1 MYLFDRIVLGFI
13 GLVTATLYFIAS
25 SSTFDWTTHSPEAV
39 LILPESAMG
48 VTNITTG
55 HQNLITASSL
65 SRVFSKINYDFNAIQ
80 GGLESVPRLFVKKLP
95 VDMRRIKATEKR
107 KKLFFLSVLPLILRV
122 NDEIL
127 AEREKLNKLRRMV
140 KKGINLKAVDRLWVA
155 VMESR
160 YKVKRGD
167 WVTLVRRVDIIP
179 PSLALAQAA
188 EESGWGTS
196 RFVAEGNAL
205 FGQWTDGSGPGIVP
219 FGRLANHTYK
229 VKIFESLLDGVRA
242 YARNLNSHQAYRSF
256 RVSRSEM
263 RQLGQTLGG
272 HKLSLHLLSYSQR
285 GKKYIRSLQTI
296 INSNSLEKLD
306 LLKLKEKVVTLK
318 QRFVS

>member
-1 MYLFDRIVLGFI
+1 MFFFERIVIGFI
-13 GLVTATLYFIAS
+13 GLGTAALFAVPAS
-25 SSTFDWTTHSPEAV
+25 SPFNWTTHSPDAVFNLPDSSITEAKFN
-39 LILPESAMG
+39 A
-48 VTNITTG
+48 
-55 HQNLITASSL
+55 QNKDLMTASFL
-65 SRVFSKINYDFNAIQ
+65 SSVFSKINYNFNAIQ
-80 GGLESVPRLFVKKLP
+80 AGQKSVPRLFVKKLP
-95 VDMRRIKATEKR
+95 IDMRRIKATEQK

-127 AEREKLNKLRRMV
+127 AERKKLKTLRV
-140 KKGINLKAVDRLWVA
+140 IFTKGINLKAEDRLWLA

-160 YKVKRGD
+160 YKVKKGD
-167 WVTLVRRVDIIP
+167 WATLARRVDIIP

-205 FGQWTDGSGPGIVP
+205 FGQWTHGSGPGLVP
-219 FGRLANHTYK
+219 FGRLANHKYK
-229 VKIFESLLDGVRA
+229 IKIFESLLDGVRA

-256 RVSRSEM
+256 RFSRSEM
-263 RQLGQTLGG
+263 RRLGQTLGG
-272 HKLSLHLLSYSQR
+272 HKISLHLLSYSQR

-306 LLKLKEKVVTLK
+306 LLKLRKKIVDSK
-318 QRFVS
+318 QRFIS